1 MKKIIILISVI
12 SFIAV
17 SPVNAQMVIKS
28 DGRVYVGPDT
38 NPTDD
43 SLGVLS
49 LSIHGNGPNF
59 AKAKLGF
66 GDFGRYLHNGWN
78 VFVGEYGTTDSD
90 ILWLHGKNG
99 IKMTAQNGDEVI
111 MFWQPSRSTLPRFT
125 FYDGLHVD
133 RLSVSCDD
141 RNKRSIGTIP
151 YALPRL
157 MNLTGVRYNYLP
169 VDNTVSSEAADSR
182 QSVGT
187 PSEKEAAAMQCSA
200 DLRAARAQGDT
211 RYGLLASELA
221 RLFPEIV
228 EQDDQG
234 NQYVNYMELIP
245 VMVSAIQELYSALES
260 SGVTLGVMDEY
271 EAYLRSYPSDST
283 AGGRQYA
290 NVPSGNPVLPSGAVL
305 YQNSP
310 NPFSSA
316 TVIEYYIPDSATT
329 ANLFIFTLN
338 GELLETYPV
347 TAFGH
352 GSISIDGATLN
363 AGMYLYS
370 LVVDEQI
377 VDTKRMI
384 LTKL

>member
-17 SPVNAQMVIKS
+17 SPVKAQMVIKS
-28 DGRVYVGPDT
+28 DGRVVVGPDT
-38 NPTDD
+38 NPSDD
-43 SLGVLS
+43 PDPALK
-49 LSIHGNGPNF
+49 LSIHGDSSNF
-59 AKAKLGF
+59 SCAKLGF
-66 GDFGRYLHNGWN
+66 GDMGHYDFDGWN

-90 ILWLHGKNG
+90 ILWLHGKYGVKITAGNG
-99 IKMTAQNGDEVI
+99 NDLL

-169 VDNTVSSEAADSR
+169 IDNTVSSEAADSR

-187 PSEKEAAAMQCSA
+187 PSEKEAEAMQRSA
-200 DLRAARAQGDT
+200 ALRAARAQGDT

-221 RLFPEIV
+221 IQFPEIV
-228 EQDDQG
+228 ETDDQG

-245 VMVSAIQELYSALES
+245 VMVSAIQELYSAIES
-260 SGVTLGVMDEY
+260 SGLTLDVMDEY
-271 EAYLRSYPSDST
+271 DAYMRTNVSDST
-283 AGGRQYA
+283 MDGRQYA
-290 NVPSGNPVLPSGAVL
+290 NGPSGNHEHLTGAML

-310 NPFSSA
+310 NPFSSN
-316 TVIEYYIPDSATT
+316 TVIEYYIPDNAIG
-329 ANLFIFTLN
+329 ANLYIFTLN
-338 GELLETYPV
+338 GELLETYPIN
-347 TAFGH
+347 TFGN

-384 LTKL
+384 LTK